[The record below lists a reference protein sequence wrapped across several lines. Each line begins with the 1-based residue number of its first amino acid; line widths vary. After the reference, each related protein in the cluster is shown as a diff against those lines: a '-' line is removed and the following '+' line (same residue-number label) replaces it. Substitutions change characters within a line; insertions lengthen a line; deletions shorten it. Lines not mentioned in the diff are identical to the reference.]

1 MDNMEQELIDK
12 IPELTDLIL
21 PWLAILISVVLFMWF
36 KDYALQISKGMK
48 FKLDPHFQ
56 EGDEVFLEDQPAV
69 IVKIGLSSTVF
80 GIVNGRGYIWRF
92 VPNESIFDM
101 KLEKIVSDKIHYDS
115 EAEEARKL
123 KKLLNIEQEQD
134 KKIAENKFRDVEQ
147 DVELEQ
153 NLIRDLQH
161 DRLLAEH
168 SKAISQI
175 SSLVQSHGSEE
186 LKDAAEDLIKD
197 LTNKA

>member
-1 MDNMEQELIDK
+1 MEQELINR

-21 PWLAILISVVLFMWF
+21 PWLGIMLSVVIFMWF
-36 KDYALQISKGMK
+36 KDYALQISKGLK

-56 EGDEVFLEDQPAV
+56 EGDQVWLEDEPAV

-101 KLEKIVSDKIHYDS
+101 KLEKIVSDKIHYDT
-115 EAEEARKL
+115 EAEQGRKL
-123 KKLLNIEQEQD
+123 KRLLSI
-134 KKIAENKFRDVEQ
+134 DVEQ

-153 NLIRDLQH
+153 NLVRDLQH
-161 DRLLAEH
+161 DKILEEH
-168 SKAISQI
+168 SKAIAQI

-186 LKDAAEDLIKD
+186 LKDAAEDLMKD

>member
-1 MDNMEQELIDK
+1 
-12 IPELTDLIL
+12 
-21 PWLAILISVVLFMWF
+21 MWF

-80 GIVNGRGYIWRF
+80 GIVNGRGYIWWF

-123 KKLLNIEQEQD
+123 KKLLNIDQEQD

>member
-1 MDNMEQELIDK
+1 MEQELINR

-21 PWLAILISVVLFMWF
+21 PWLGIMLSVVVFMWF
-36 KDYALQISKGMK
+36 KDYALQISKGLK

-56 EGDEVFLEDQPAV
+56 EGDQVWLEEAQAG

-115 EAEEARKL
+115 EAEQARKL
-123 KKLLNIEQEQD
+123 KRLLSIDEEQD
-134 KKIAENKFRDVEQ
+134 YKIAQNKRHDVEQ

-153 NLIRDLQH
+153 NLVRDLQH
-161 DRLLAEH
+161 DKILEEH
-168 SKAISQI
+168 SKAIAQI

-186 LKDAAEDLIKD
+186 LKDAAEDLMKD

>member
-1 MDNMEQELIDK
+1 MEQELINR

-21 PWLAILISVVLFMWF
+21 PWLGIMLSVVVFMSF
-36 KDYALQISKGMK
+36 KDYALQISKGLK

-56 EGDEVFLEDQPAV
+56 EGDQVWLEDEPAV

-115 EAEEARKL
+115 EAEQARKL
-123 KKLLNIEQEQD
+123 KRLLAIDEEQD
-134 KKIAENKFRDVEQ
+134 YKIAQNKRHDVEQ

-153 NLIRDLQH
+153 NLVRDLQH
-161 DRLLAEH
+161 DKILEEH
-168 SKAISQI
+168 SKAIAQI

-186 LKDAAEDLIKD
+186 LKDAAEDLMKD

>member
-1 MDNMEQELIDK
+1 MEQELIDR

-21 PWLAILISVVLFMWF
+21 PWLGIMLSVVLFMWF

-48 FKLDPHFQ
+48 FKLDPNFQ
-56 EGDEVFLEDQPAV
+56 EGDEVFLDGEPAV
-69 IVKIGLSSTVF
+69 IIKIGLSSTVF

-123 KKLLNIEQEQD
+123 KRLLNIDQEQD
-134 KKIAENKFRDVEQ
+134 KKIAEGKIRDVEQ

-153 NLIRDLQH
+153 NLVRDLQH
-161 DRLLAEH
+161 DKLLEEH
-168 SKAISQI
+168 SKAITQI
-175 SSLVQSHGSEE
+175 SSLVQSYGSDE
-186 LKDAAEDLIKD
+186 LKDSTEELLKD
-197 LTNKA
+197 LTTTNKA

>member
-1 MDNMEQELIDK
+1 MEQELINR

-21 PWLAILISVVLFMWF
+21 PWLGIMLSVVVFMWF
-36 KDYALQISKGMK
+36 KDYALQISKGLK

-56 EGDEVFLEDQPAV
+56 EGDQVWLEDEPAV

-115 EAEEARKL
+115 EAEQSRKL
-123 KKLLNIEQEQD
+123 KRLLAIDEEQD
-134 KKIAENKFRDVEQ
+134 YKIAQNKRHDVEQ

-153 NLIRDLQH
+153 NLVRDLQH
-161 DRLLAEH
+161 DKILEEH
-168 SKAISQI
+168 SKAIAQI

-186 LKDAAEDLIKD
+186 LKDAAEDLMKD

>member
-1 MDNMEQELIDK
+1 MEQELINR

-21 PWLAILISVVLFMWF
+21 PWLGIMLSVVIFMWF
-36 KDYALQISKGMK
+36 KDYALQISKGLK

-56 EGDEVFLEDQPAV
+56 EGDQVWLEDEPAV

-115 EAEEARKL
+115 EAEQGRKL
-123 KKLLNIEQEQD
+123 KRLLSIDEEQD
-134 KKIAENKFRDVEQ
+134 YKIAQNKRHDVEQ

-153 NLIRDLQH
+153 NLVRDLQH
-161 DRLLAEH
+161 DKILEEH
-168 SKAISQI
+168 SKAIAQI
-175 SSLVQSHGSEE
+175 SSLVQSHGSDE
-186 LKDAAEDLIKD
+186 LKDAAEDLMKD

>member
-1 MDNMEQELIDK
+1 MDQELINR

-21 PWLAILISVVLFMWF
+21 PWLGIMLSVVMFMWF
-36 KDYALQISKGMK
+36 KDYALQISKGLK
-48 FKLDPHFQ
+48 FKLDLHFQ
-56 EGDEVFLEDQPAV
+56 EGDEVWLENEPAV

-92 VPNESIFDM
+92 VPNESIFGM

-115 EAEEARKL
+115 EAEQARKL
-123 KKLLNIEQEQD
+123 KELLSIDEQQNEAISQN
-134 KKIAENKFRDVEQ
+134 KIRDVEQ

-153 NLIRDLQH
+153 NLVRDLRH
-161 DRLLAEH
+161 DKLLEEH
-168 SKAISQI
+168 SNAIAEI
-175 SSLVQSHGSEE
+175 SSLVQTHGSQE
-186 LKDAAEDLIKD
+186 LRDATKDLVED

>member
-1 MDNMEQELIDK
+1 MEQELINR

-21 PWLAILISVVLFMWF
+21 PWLGIMLSVVVFMWF
-36 KDYALQISKGMK
+36 KDYALQISKGLK

-56 EGDEVFLEDQPAV
+56 EGDQVWLEDEPAV

-115 EAEEARKL
+115 EAEQARKL
-123 KKLLNIEQEQD
+123 KRLLAIDEEQD
-134 KKIAENKFRDVEQ
+134 YKIAQNKRHDVEQ

-153 NLIRDLQH
+153 NLVRDLQH
-161 DRLLAEH
+161 DKILEEH
-168 SKAISQI
+168 SKAIAQI

-186 LKDAAEDLIKD
+186 LKDAAEDLMKD